1 MKKKETLMPALFLA
15 HGSPMNAITLN
26 RFSLSWHQL
35 GLQLPKPR
43 AILVVSA
50 HFTTQGQTAI
60 TAMDRPNTIHDFV
73 GFPNELVDLV
83 YPAKGASFLAS
94 HIVKT
99 LEEFTHIYEDYTD
112 WGLDHGAWTILAN
125 MYPDADIPVLELS
138 LDMTKP
144 IAYHH
149 QFGRALSELR
159 RQGILLIGSGNV
171 VHNLRS
177 LKWELDQTPYTWA
190 DDFNQFVHE
199 NLDSHAFT
207 EDHPLVNFQSHPDSL
222 LANPT
227 IEHYLPMLYILGA
240 WTGRE
245 KLQVFNNVIL
255 QGSLS
260 MLSFMVGDD
269 ELNLS
274 LESENLVGAAY
285 GSFEA
290 PPKLELD
297 FFADYSADE
306 LAEKEDSDTD
316 TELSALQS
324 NTELVSSLP
333 DSSNLLEQ
341 DDNQSREEDKLTQ
354 EESPT
359 VKKRGG
365 FFKSKLRT
373 VAKKLKGKNDI

>member
-1 MKKKETLMPALFLA
+1 MKKETLMPALFLA

-35 GLQLPKPR
+35 GVQLPKPR
-43 AILVVSA
+43 AILLISS
-50 HFTTQGQTAI
+50 HWTTQGHTAI
-60 TAMDRPNTIHDFV
+60 TAMDRPSTIHDFV
-73 GFPNELVDLV
+73 GFPNELVDLE
-83 YPAKGASFLAS
+83 YPAKGAPFLAS

-99 LEEFTHIYEDYTD
+99 LEEFTHIYEDYSD
-112 WGLDHGAWTILAN
+112 WGLDHGAWSVLAH
-125 MYPDADIPVLELS
+125 MYPDADIPILELS
-138 LDMTKP
+138 LDLSKP
-144 IAYHH
+144 MAYHH

-177 LKWELDQTPYTWA
+177 LKWELEQTPYTWA
-190 DDFNQFVHE
+190 ENFNQFVHE

-207 EDHPLVNFQSHPDSL
+207 EEHPLVNFQTHPDAL

-285 GSFEA
+285 GSYSA

-297 FFADYSADE
+297 FFAEHPIDE
-306 LAEKEDSDTD
+306 ATEQTDSNELTRREDMSDEIKEAGQVENAND
-316 TELSALQS
+316 
-324 NTELVSSLP
+324 NVSES
-333 DSSNLLEQ
+333 
-341 DDNQSREEDKLTQ
+341 EETGGATH
-354 EESPT
+354 P
-359 VKKRGG
+359 KRSG
-365 FFKSKLRT
+365 FFKSKLKK
-373 VAKKLKGKNDI
+373 VAQKLKGKSDL